1 MNRINGLKGKF
12 IAQQVKTMDWF
23 KRKVEL
29 VHNQRGAEAI
39 EWLALVAVIV
49 AILFIVM
56 GQKSTIGMKIADK
69 IQEFID
75 AIKLG

>member
-49 AILFIVM
+49 GILFAATQFNKDV
-56 GQKSTIGMKIADK
+56 GQKIMDK
-69 IQEFID
+69 IKDFID
-75 AIKLG
+75 AIKI